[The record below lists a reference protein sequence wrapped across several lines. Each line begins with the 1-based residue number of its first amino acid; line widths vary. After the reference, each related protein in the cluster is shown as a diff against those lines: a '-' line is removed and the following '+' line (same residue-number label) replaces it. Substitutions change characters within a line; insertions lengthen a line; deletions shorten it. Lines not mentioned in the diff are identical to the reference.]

1 MTAPML
7 HSEPLAWAI
16 SANKEVHRLTL
27 CGSTRFRDEY
37 ELWNK
42 RLSLAGFLVYSVA
55 GFMHSGDTFTDEEKA
70 RLDQI
75 HLAKIDH
82 SHAIVVLNVNGY
94 IGDSTRREIAHA
106 ESSGKAVYYLYGD
119 QTLYRLRTSELGPN
133 SLRYRAFDWGKA
145 P

>member
-1 MTAPML
+1 MTAPAL
-7 HSEPLAWAI
+7 HTEPLAATMAMTTEI
-16 SANKEVHRLTL
+16 FRITL

-55 GFMHSGDTFTDEEKA
+55 GFMHSGDTFTEEEKA

-82 SHAIVVLNVNGY
+82 SHAIVVLNPEGY
-94 IGDSTRREIAHA
+94 VGDSTAREIRHA
-106 ESSGKAVYYLYGD
+106 KMSGKPVYYLHGD
-119 QTLYRLRTSELGPN
+119 PTLYQLRTSELGPT

-145 P
+145 E